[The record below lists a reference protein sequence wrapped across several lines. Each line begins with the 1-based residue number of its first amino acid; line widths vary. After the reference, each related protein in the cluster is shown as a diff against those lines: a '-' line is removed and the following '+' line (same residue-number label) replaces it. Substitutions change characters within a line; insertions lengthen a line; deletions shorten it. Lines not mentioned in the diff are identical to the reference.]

1 MVSGVG
7 IFSFSDPG
15 LRSNQAPHHYTGI
28 HMGGNMAPMGC
39 HFPGVRGFPCMR
51 VIPLIPAYPCF
62 SLDSVFHAVGAG
74 VSWTPTNLS
83 VFFYWML
90 IELLEQ

>member
-1 MVSGVG
+1 
-7 IFSFSDPG
+7 
-15 LRSNQAPHHYTGI
+15 
-28 HMGGNMAPMGC
+28 
-39 HFPGVRGFPCMR
+39 MR